1 MTKDLKAQ
9 SKRLAA
15 RLEAIPSEIV
25 AEIKPALI
33 ASANDL
39 ANVAKALAPEDKGD
53 LIASIEVT
61 APGGMTPA
69 YAQGGGKRQAQ
80 ENQAFVTV
88 GNPDQRHG
96 HLVEFGTDPHKNGG
110 QFEGT
115 DHPGTEAQP
124 FLLPAI
130 RLTQDRN
137 KRRIGRAIGKAMRN
151 AAKSGGGDA

>member
-69 YAQGGGKRQAQ
+69 YAQGGGKSQAQ
-80 ENQAFVTV
+80 VNQAFVTV
-88 GNPDQRHG
+88 GNPDQCHG
-96 HLVEFGTDPHKNGG
+96 HLVEFGTDPHKSGG

-137 KRRIGRAIGKAMRN
+137 KRRIGRAIGKAVRN